1 MCVEVSYPSAV
12 NVNPAQKKNPMSDS
26 KKQLAGAV
34 VALGATITEAMDA
47 VPGFVPCGTP
57 AQVIVDAIR
66 TYADGDDAAAAGTAQ
81 DVLGFVQHVNEHRG
95 VTAHQLTDVDALSAE
110 QSQLAQKV
118 IDIATSAEAPSRDPA
133 RTEWMYRAL
142 GALEAGS
149 AKAADLLA
157 QA

>member
-1 MCVEVSYPSAV
+1 
-12 NVNPAQKKNPMSDS
+12 MSDP

-66 TYADGDDAAAAGTAQ
+66 TYADGDDASATGTAQ
-81 DVLGFVQHVNEHRG
+81 DVLGFVQHVSEHRG
-95 VTAHQLTDVDALSAE
+95 VTAHQAADVDALSPE

-118 IDIATSAEAPSRDPA
+118 VALATSAEAAPLDPA

-142 GALEAGS
+142 GALEPGN

>member
-1 MCVEVSYPSAV
+1 
-12 NVNPAQKKNPMSDS
+12 MSDS

-81 DVLGFVQHVNEHRG
+81 DVLGFVQHVSEHRG
-95 VTAHQLTDVDALSAE
+95 VTAHQAASL
-110 QSQLAQKV
+110 
-118 IDIATSAEAPSRDPA
+118 DPA
-133 RTEWMYRAL
+133 RTEWMYRSL

>member
-1 MCVEVSYPSAV
+1 
-12 NVNPAQKKNPMSDS
+12 MSDP

-47 VPGFVPCGTP
+47 VPGFV
-57 AQVIVDAIR
+57 
-66 TYADGDDAAAAGTAQ
+66 
-81 DVLGFVQHVNEHRG
+81 QHVSEHRG
-95 VTAHQLTDVDALSAE
+95 VTAHQVADVDALSAE

-118 IDIATSAEAPSRDPA
+118 VALATSAEAASLDPA

-142 GALEAGS
+142 GALEPGS
-149 AKAADLLA
+149 AKAADLLT